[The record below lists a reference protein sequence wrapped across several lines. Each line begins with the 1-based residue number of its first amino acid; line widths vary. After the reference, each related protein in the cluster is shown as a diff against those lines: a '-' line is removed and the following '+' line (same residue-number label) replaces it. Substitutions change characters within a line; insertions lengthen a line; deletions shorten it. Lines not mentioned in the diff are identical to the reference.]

1 MLRSVFHEAVHK
13 NQRLPLLVAT
23 SVRNHHSSPVMP
35 ARPAFSAVRLPD
47 PPYTAPFHELET
59 ITNSPRYRLPPDTA
73 NLRKAIKPAL
83 LKIQTVYPDLAIG
96 EREGGIEV
104 LPESLPA
111 ISAR

>member
-1 MLRSVFHEAVHK
+1 MSWKQL
-13 NQRLPLLVAT
+13 QI
-23 SVRNHHSSPVMP
+23 
-35 ARPAFSAVRLPD
+35 
-47 PPYTAPFHELET
+47 APGT
-59 ITNSPRYRLPPDTA
+59 GYADTA